1 MLSHTLLR
9 FVRAGRGDAYATN
22 AWIGPPGTVSPLHRD
37 PTDNLLAQLYGEK
50 RVLLYS
56 ERDIDRD
63 SMSGT
68 SSHVL
73 SIYSMLLRTLLPSAL
88 HSVDDLERH
97 ESGPLRALAVASDS
111 LAAVSIRLA
120 LFARV
125 EHVHIDFYH
134 ARSSSSSVRT
144 SYRVYCLPQ
153 YLNHRCSRSLV
164 L

>member
-73 SIYSMLLRTLLPSAL
+73 SIYSMLLRTLVAISIAFGRR
-88 HSVDDLERH
+88 ERH
-97 ESGPLRALAVASDS
+97 ECGPLRALAVASFYVRRCLHS
-111 LAAVSIRLA
+111 PSFVRQRRECTYRLLSWSFLIVLCLNIRL
-120 LFARV
+120 
-125 EHVHIDFYH
+125 
-134 ARSSSSSVRT
+134 
-144 SYRVYCLPQ
+144 CPLPPAIP
-153 YLNHRCSRSLV
+153 
-164 L
+164 